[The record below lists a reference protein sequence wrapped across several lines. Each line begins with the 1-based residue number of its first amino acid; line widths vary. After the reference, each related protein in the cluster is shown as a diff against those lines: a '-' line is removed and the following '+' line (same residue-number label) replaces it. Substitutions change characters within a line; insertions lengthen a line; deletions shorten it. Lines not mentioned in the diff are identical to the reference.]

1 MHFSKSDGRM
11 RIVMIRLSM
20 WHHDD
25 NSEVEMVLLITIRS
39 EIFDFTQNFLKNA
52 QTFLKSRRKFAD
64 HHFNLLQKNSSLH
77 FFEND
82 VSLQKKKH
90 LPAICAVFTF
100 IYIYN
105 NKTSLNCIF
114 TYVIIN

>member
-39 EIFDFTQNFLKNA
+39 EIFDFTQIFLKKRANIFEIPA
-52 QTFLKSRRKFAD
+52 KICRSSFQSLTKKF
-64 HHFNLLQKNSSLH
+64 
-77 FFEND
+77 
-82 VSLQKKKH
+82 
-90 LPAICAVFTF
+90 
-100 IYIYN
+100 
-105 NKTSLNCIF
+105 
-114 TYVIIN
+114 IIALF